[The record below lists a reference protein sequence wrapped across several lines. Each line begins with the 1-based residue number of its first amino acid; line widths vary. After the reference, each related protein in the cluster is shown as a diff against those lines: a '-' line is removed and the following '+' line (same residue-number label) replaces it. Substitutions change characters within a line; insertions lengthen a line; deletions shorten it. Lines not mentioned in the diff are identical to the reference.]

1 MKNPKYLLDEP
12 NERNLIYYILPF
24 ERHLDAWKKGKKLGN
39 KLPIRIPY
47 FLLKKKESRRVDI
60 FLCIYLV

>member
-12 NERNLIYYILPF
+12 KERNLIYYILPF

-39 KLPIRIPY
+39 KLPIRIPC
-47 FLLKKKESRRVDI
+47 FVLK
-60 FLCIYLV
+60 